1 MADLSTA
8 FIPMIDLD
16 STNTPNACGM
26 ERKIQ
31 IFKSFAEADEAD
43 KKYYHSLTP
52 AQRIQISLML
62 RDRYRPY
69 GDERTEKFVR
79 VCRIVKT
86 L

>member
-43 KKYYHSLTP
+43 KKILS
-52 AQRIQISLML
+52 
-62 RDRYRPY
+62 
-69 GDERTEKFVR
+69 FVNSSTTNSD
-79 VCRIVKT
+79 IVNAARSV
-86 L
+86 

>member
-1 MADLSTA
+1 MSD
-8 FIPMIDLD
+8 PDY
-16 STNTPNACGM
+16 TNTHNSCGM

-31 IFKSFAEADEAD
+31 IFSSFAEAEEAD

-52 AQRIQISLML
+52 AHRIQILLIL

-79 VCRIVKT
+79 VCRIVKRSD
-86 L
+86 LK